1 MEKKRSKYIQKALAI
16 FKEEGLRMSMD
27 ELAAK
32 MVMSKKTLYNNFGSK
47 EELLSKCIHS
57 IFRELDKSM
66 MLMYNDDRNAIECLV
81 ESFKEIRLFMAD
93 LSPIFLNDLQKLYP
107 EMVSSSHTCGFGQF
121 SEKLTMNLSKGIQEG
136 LYRED
141 LDIKLISKYFSF
153 AVFGFYFLHVRSEN
167 SSISLNYFET
177 IIQLNLRSLVT
188 DKGRLQLQ

>member
-1 MEKKRSKYIQKALAI
+1 
-16 FKEEGLRMSMD
+16 
-27 ELAAK
+27 
-32 MVMSKKTLYNNFGSK
+32 
-47 EELLSKCIHS
+47 
-57 IFRELDKSM
+57 
-66 MLMYNDDRNAIECLV
+66 
-81 ESFKEIRLFMAD
+81 
-93 LSPIFLNDLQKLYP
+93 
-107 EMVSSSHTCGFGQF
+107 
-121 SEKLTMNLSKGIQEG
+121 MNLSKGIQEG